1 MEIKNIKN
9 FKNMVAINVESIS
22 DREWQSLFKAA
33 ITFPALKGFV
43 QDLIRKQIKDDP
55 WFCKSIEY
63 LLSNEDIDYSL
74 SREIEDLDPIDREE
88 VEASKEF
95 SYELEILDLD
105 IKLCVKEKMEIDGD
119 EKVWVPKEVKLE
131 IL

>member
-9 FKNMVAINVESIS
+9 FKSMVALDVESIS
-22 DREWQSLFKAA
+22 DREWESMFEAA
-33 ITFPALKGFV
+33 VKFTALKGMV
-43 QDLIRKQIKDDP
+43 TDLIQKAISIDP
-55 WFCKSIEY
+55 WFCKTMET
-63 LLSNEDIDYSL
+63 LLFNEDLDYSI
-74 SREIEDLDPIDREE
+74 SKEIEDLDPIDLEE
-88 VEASKEF
+88 VESIGEF
-95 SYELEILDLD
+95 EYELEVPDLD